1 MVLAVAFFSRRDLE
15 ELWIAFGAKNAT
27 LPSMRLLH
35 LVFHAFTGCDQ
46 TSTFAGRRKNTAWN
60 TWMAYQEGTDVF
72 RSLSKTPT
80 ADKLS
85 NAIPTSQRFVILMY
99 DRTSANED
107 VNDARKTM
115 FTPKG
120 RSLENIPPTSTAL
133 VQHTKRAVYQGGHCW
148 GRCVQSS
155 PVLPSPSD

>member
-1 MVLAVAFFSRRDLE
+1 
-15 ELWIAFGAKNAT
+15 
-27 LPSMRLLH
+27 
-35 LVFHAFTGCDQ
+35 
-46 TSTFAGRRKNTAWN
+46 
-60 TWMAYQEGTDVF
+60 MAYQEGTDVF

-85 NAIPTSQRFVILMY
+85 NAITTIQRFVILMY

-107 VNDARKTM
+107 VSDARKTM

-120 RSLENIPPTSTAL
+120 RALEKIPPTSTAL
-133 VQHTKRAVYQGGHCW
+133 VQHTKRTVYQGGHCW